1 MLDITKDVVQVSIAR
16 IPMEIWWEQDFA
28 NTSASAF
35 VSTLADKVLTDVSL
49 L

>member
-16 IPMEIWWEQDFA
+16 IPMKMVEQDFA

-35 VSTLADKVLTDVSL
+35 VSTLAHKVLTDVSL

>member
-16 IPMEIWWEQDFA
+16 IPMEIVDQDFA

-35 VSTLADKVLTDVSL
+35 VSTHAHKVLTDVSL